1 MKCKKCGTE
10 MKGKKD
16 DSEPLIIYSCPK
28 CGEIEFE
35 NLNNYEG

>member
-1 MKCKKCGTE
+1 MKCKKCGAE

-16 DSEPLIIYSCPK
+16 DHEPLIIYRCK

-35 NLNNYEG
+35 RLNNYEG